1 MVERAADDFTTIR
14 SRLTELAG
22 ERGKKSI
29 CMIRSGGEVAK
40 CWCYKAGVGGTNLP
54 CPPYSTEPSSVPNDA
69 PMPESWDVCYC

>member
-1 MVERAADDFTTIR
+1 MPSERAADDFATIR
-14 SRLTELAG
+14 SRLLELARA
-22 ERGKKSI
+22 RGKDRA

-54 CPPYSTEPSSVPNDA
+54 CPPYADWSVPNDA